1 MKNLSIPLKNILA
14 EKIFEECVSSYRDK
28 GKVDN
33 LLQCKE
39 IICRDSNLYDELV
52 PKELEKFEKS
62 LLPANI
68 TKEKIIN
75 VYNEKFVKGPG
86 RKYYNEIKKQAV
98 RNICPI
104 CGIRQVKTLDHYLP
118 KSQFPTLS
126 LTPNN
131 LIPACLE
138 CNVDKKDDVSLDS
151 KNVPVHLYF
160 DNIPD
165 DKFLHVTVMDNLEVL
180 YYISCPNVE
189 DEGLKARLEKH
200 LDFYKLHELYSSHAA
215 SEIADKIHMWKTA
228 LEKFGEDILRLYID
242 SECRSAEMNDINSWK
257 SALYRGL
264 VNNFDKLLAYLQL

>member
-126 LTPNN
+126 VTPNN

-165 DKFLHVTVMDNLEVL
+165 DKFLHVTVMDNLEIL

-189 DEGLKARLEKH
+189 DEGLKARLENH

-228 LEKFGEDILRLYID
+228 LEEVGEDILRLSID

>member
-14 EKIFEECVSSYRDK
+14 EKIFEECVSGYRDK

-86 RKYYNEIKKQAV
+86 RKYYKEIKKQAV

-126 LTPNN
+126 VTPNN

-165 DKFLHVTVMDNLEVL
+165 DKFLHVTVMDNLEIL

-215 SEIADKIHMWKTA
+215 SEIADKIHMWKIA
-228 LEKFGEDILRLYID
+228 LEEFGEDILRLSID

>member
-14 EKIFEECVSSYRDK
+14 ENIFEECVSSYRDK

-68 TKEKIIN
+68 TKEKIVN
-75 VYNEKFVKGPG
+75 VYTEKFVEGPG
-86 RKYYNEIKKQAV
+86 RKYYNEIKKQAF

-126 LTPNN
+126 VTPNN

-138 CNVDKKDDVSLDS
+138 CNVDKKDEVSLDS

-160 DNIPD
+160 DSIPD

-215 SEIADKIHMWKTA
+215 SEIADKLHMWKTA
-228 LEKFGEDILRLYID
+228 LEEFGEDILRLSID
-242 SECRSAEMNDINSWK
+242 SECRSAETNDINSWK

>member
-14 EKIFEECVSSYRDK
+14 ENIFEECVSSYRDK
-28 GKVDN
+28 EKVDE

-39 IICRDSNLYDELV
+39 IICRDSNLFDELV
-52 PKELEKFEKS
+52 PKELDKFEKS

-75 VYNEKFVKGPG
+75 VYDEKFVKGPG

-126 LTPNN
+126 VTPNN

-165 DKFLHVTVMDNLEVL
+165 DKFLHVTVMDNLEIL

-228 LEKFGEDILRLYID
+228 LEEFGEDILRLSID

>member
-14 EKIFEECVSSYRDK
+14 EKIFEECVSGYRDK

-126 LTPNN
+126 VTPNN

-165 DKFLHVTVMDNLEVL
+165 DKFLHVTVMDNLEIL

-215 SEIADKIHMWKTA
+215 SEIADKLHMWKTA
-228 LEKFGEDILRLYID
+228 LEEFGEDILRLSID

>member
-14 EKIFEECVSSYRDK
+14 EKIFEECVSGYRDK

-86 RKYYNEIKKQAV
+86 RKYYNEIKKQAI

-126 LTPNN
+126 VTPNN

-165 DKFLHVTVMDNLEVL
+165 DKFLHVTVMDNLEIL

-215 SEIADKIHMWKTA
+215 SEIADKIHMWKIA
-228 LEKFGEDILRLYID
+228 LEEFGEDILRLSID